1 MMMESH
7 LFVFV
12 MTQISSIHEACSE
25 RLCICAAQHNEM
37 DTKMDRQA
45 ETPPALWDSPN
56 APEGEGLTM
65 SPLEGDH
72 DEDHHAEGDGG
83 GDGAASG
90 PDWVVLSETAGAASN
105 TESHHHCTNIDPQ
118 VHAPLLQAVLRAGLY
133 CLSHKLG
140 GGLLSLGNLLG
151 C

>member
-1 MMMESH
+1 
-7 LFVFV
+7 V
-12 MTQISSIHEACSE
+12 
-25 RLCICAAQHNEM
+25 RGCICAAQHNEM

-83 GDGAASG
+83 GGGAASG